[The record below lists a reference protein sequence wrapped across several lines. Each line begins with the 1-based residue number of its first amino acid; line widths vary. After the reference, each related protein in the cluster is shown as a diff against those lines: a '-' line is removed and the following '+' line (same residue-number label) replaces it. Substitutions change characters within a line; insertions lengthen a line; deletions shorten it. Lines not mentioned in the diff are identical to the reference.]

1 MAIVSARLFTDCVD
15 GMQKRGAISLDGAL
29 GIIFGE
35 AEVQVALPV
44 GAGESSHARGKTMN
58 QPGKF
63 AQMLSSENVE
73 FGLLGCFFIGSPSR
87 HVSMLQERGI
97 RSSG

>member
-44 GAGESSHARGKTMN
+44 GAGESSHTRGKTMD

-63 AQMLSSENVE
+63 AQVLSAKNIEL
-73 FGLLGCFFIGSPSR
+73 GLLVC
-87 HVSMLQERGI
+87 
-97 RSSG
+97 